1 MGARDQ
7 GSAEAIERTRRCD
20 VERSDP
26 QARLPGRRLGW
37 EGGSGAISARS
48 THEPQQAAG
57 RREQVQGGQMQVRLH
72 AHRWGLAP
80 TLILALVCALAVP
93 ATAQPRKKKKAAPP
107 PEPAAEKVD
116 KADKAAPPDTPAKS
130 GDDDAVSK
138 ADKSKKG
145 DKVKNF
151 DFNALDLNGRMRT
164 PQLLYFLERANEEL
178 ERASLE
184 KRSFIPH
191 MVRSVE
197 EEQL

>member
-1 MGARDQ
+1 
-7 GSAEAIERTRRCD
+7 
-20 VERSDP
+20 
-26 QARLPGRRLGW
+26 
-37 EGGSGAISARS
+37 
-48 THEPQQAAG
+48 
-57 RREQVQGGQMQVRLH
+57 MQVRLR

-80 TLILALVCALAVP
+80 TLALAFVCALVAP
-93 ATAQPRKKKKAAPP
+93 STAQPRAPKGNSSGPAPVKADKPD
-107 PEPAAEKVD
+107 KGD
-116 KADKAAPPDTPAKS
+116 KADK
-130 GDDDAVSK
+130 GDAVDK

-197 EEQL
+197 EESL